1 PVAARAAHDVD
12 RVLMAFGSDQPD
24 FRAPFLNDR
33 VRADGGAMREESD
46 VVAEVVERDTERLRA
61 GAERVHHAAR
71 EIGRRRG
78 YLGGEQLPGAIDD
91 RAVGERAADVD
102 ADQIAHGVYISG
114 HSAEIVLALGA
125 TIYNFAIQL
134 SHVDRGVYESLVLK
148 VARHPSE
155 AQDHLVARVLAYCL
169 ELTEGLSFSRG
180 LSDPDE
186 PALAVRDLTG

>member
-1 PVAARAAHDVD
+1 
-12 RVLMAFGSDQPD
+12 
-24 FRAPFLNDR
+24 
-33 VRADGGAMREESD
+33 
-46 VVAEVVERDTERLRA
+46 
-61 GAERVHHAAR
+61 
-71 EIGRRRG
+71 
-78 YLGGEQLPGAIDD
+78 
-91 RAVGERAADVD
+91 D

-186 PALAVRDLTG
+186 PALAVRDLTGELRVSIDVGAPGA